1 MIKNMH
7 PADELAM
14 VRADID
20 RLKSREAFLRRGFLD
35 DTLPRR
41 GDEAVVEIA
50 VFRSRTC
57 EYQAALAAHQA
68 RQITREASRFADE
81 TAPQEWRG
89 IDQTHPKITRR
100 AQ

>member
-35 DTLPRR
+35 DTLPRL

-50 VFRSRTC
+50 VFRSRRFLRDRLPPDVL
-57 EYQAALAAHQA
+57 EN
-68 RQITREASRFADE
+68 EAYWGSQRTE
-81 TAPQEWRG
+81 HVHIRPR
-89 IDQTHPKITRR
+89 
-100 AQ
+100 

>member
-35 DTLPRR
+35 GTLPRR
-41 GDEAVVEIA
+41 GDEAVVQIA
-50 VFRSRTC
+50 VFRSRRF
-57 EYQAALAAHQA
+57 LRDRPHQDVLEN
-68 RQITREASRFADE
+68 EAYWGSQRTE
-81 TAPQEWRG
+81 HVNIRPR
-89 IDQTHPKITRR
+89 
-100 AQ
+100 